1 MYGEMRSVESAM
13 DHPARALSPAAM
25 MATIDQ
31 LEERAIHLKVPTA
44 YDSSLYTLREHI
56 GLIRSHLEALRAN
69 EAPRGEGETPSPKP
83 RPPGQESG
91 R

>member
-13 DHPARALSPAAM
+13 DHPARALSLAAM

-69 EAPRGEGETPSPKP
+69 EAPRGEGETPSPMP
-83 RPPGQESG
+83 PPPGHESG